1 MEKILIS
8 IFECALMSDAV
19 TIYRTNRSFLY
30 NNYLQLSPVLL
41 SKASLIRYFYGQ
53 DAVAAIQAGL
63 LAVRRHSRHLPSD
76 LRISLFSII
85 LPDFNQKILE
95 FLKVMDQFLD
105 TYHKLI
111 LIQLEIVIAET
122 KTQHNY
128 DPANDDDV
136 GNFATDLQ
144 WRLETAC
151 QNRKINTLNIGVNK
165 HVLRCLISNNYSL
178 NDCCD
183 YFFNYNYHVGTL
195 PSTYCSPL
203 GEWLNNFV
211 CNYLQ

>member
-30 NNYLQLSPVLL
+30 NNYSQLSPVLL
-41 SKASLIRYFYGQ
+41 SKANLIRYFYGQ

-122 KTQHNY
+122 KAQRNY
-128 DPANDDDV
+128 DS
-136 GNFATDLQ
+136 GS
-144 WRLETAC
+144 
-151 QNRKINTLNIGVNK
+151 NRIYGRIFG
-165 HVLRCLISNNYSL
+165 YSL
-178 NDCCD
+178 NKGGSILKIWIS
-183 YFFNYNYHVGTL
+183 FIAKSAL
-195 PSTYCSPL
+195 AEQKSL
-203 GEWLNNFV
+203 I
-211 CNYLQ
+211 